1 MARWIKASES
11 GFEEKIE
18 ALLNEKRDSIIDV
31 QHIVQSIIGKVKS
44 IGDAAILDLTRQFDK
59 VDYQAEDLLIPQTE
73 IDTQAASVD
82 PAVYQALE
90 HAAERI
96 RAYHHQQIPQG
107 LDYKDAD
114 GVRLGEHWNAIDS
127 VGIYVPGGKANY
139 PSSVLMNALPAHVA
153 GVKRIVMCVPTPNG
167 ELNPAVL
174 AAAKIA
180 GVTEIYRVGG
190 AQAIAAM
197 CYGTQT
203 IQSVDKIVGPGNA
216 YVAEAKRQVFG
227 KVGIDTI
234 AGPSEIL
241 VLADKDNNPE
251 WIAAD
256 LLSQAEHD
264 EVAQSI
270 LITNNEN
277 FAQQV
282 DTAIDAMLK
291 TLGRQEIASKSWNE
305 YGCIIVVDALE
316 DSYALINKI
325 APEHLE
331 LAVENSKNAMENIH
345 HAGAIFIGRYTP
357 EAIGDYVAG
366 PNHVLPTDRTA
377 RFSSGLS
384 VYEFMKRTTFVE
396 CSAESIKVIGPTA
409 ITLATEE
416 RLGAHALSVM
426 LRLDKTHE

>member
-1 MARWIKASES
+1 MARWIKASEPD
-11 GFEEKIE
+11 FKDKIE
-18 ALLNEKRDSIIDV
+18 SLLNEKRDSVIDV
-31 QHIVQSIIGKVKS
+31 QHVVQTIIDKVKS
-44 IGDAAILDLTRQFDK
+44 SGDAAILDYTHQFDK
-59 VDYQAEDLLIPQTE
+59 VAYQAQDLLISQAE
-73 IDTQAASVD
+73 IDTQAASVS
-82 PAVYQALE
+82 PVVYQALE

-96 RAYHHQQIPQG
+96 RAYHQQQIPKG

-114 GVRLGEHWNAIDS
+114 GVRLGERWSAIES

-139 PSSVLMNALPAHVA
+139 PSSVLMNAMPAHVA
-153 GVKRIVMCVPTPNG
+153 GVERIVMCVPTPNG

-241 VLADKDNNPE
+241 VLADKSNNPE

-270 LITNNEN
+270 LITNDEM
-277 FAQQV
+277 FARQV
-282 DTAIDAMLK
+282 DTAIEATLK
-291 TLGRQEIASKSWNE
+291 TLGRQKIASKSWND

-316 DSYALINKI
+316 DSYALIDKI

-331 LAVENSKNAMENIH
+331 LAVDNPESAMKNIR

-396 CSAESIKVIGPTA
+396 CSAESIKAIGPTA

-416 RLGAHALSVM
+416 QLGAHALSVM
-426 LRLDKTHE
+426 LRLDKNS

>member
-1 MARWIKASES
+1 MARWIKASQS
-11 GFEEKIE
+11 DFDEKIE
-18 ALLNEKRDSIIDV
+18 TLLNEKRDSIIDV
-31 QHIVQSIIGKVKS
+31 QHVVQSIIDKVKS
-44 IGDAAILDLTRQFDK
+44 TGDTAILDYTRQFDK
-59 VDYQAEDLLIPQTE
+59 VDYQAQDLLIPQAE
-73 IDTQAASVD
+73 IDEQAASVSPD
-82 PAVYQALE
+82 VYRALE

-114 GVRLGEHWNAIDS
+114 GVRLGERWNAIDS

-139 PSSVLMNALPAHVA
+139 PSSVLMNAMPAHVA

-180 GVTEIYRVGG
+180 GVTEIYRIGG
-190 AQAIAAM
+190 AQAVAAM
-197 CYGTQT
+197 CYGTET
-203 IQSVDKIVGPGNA
+203 IEAVDKIVGPGNA

-270 LITNNEN
+270 LITNDEN
-277 FAQQV
+277 FARQV
-282 DTAIDAMLK
+282 DAAIEATLK
-291 TLGRQEIASKSWNE
+291 TLGRQQIASKSWND
-305 YGCIIVVDALE
+305 YGCIILVDRLE
-316 DSYALINKI
+316 NSYTLIDKI

-331 LAVENSKNAMENIH
+331 LAVENSESAMKNIR

-396 CSAESIKVIGPTA
+396 CNAESIKAIGPTA

-426 LRLDKTHE
+426 LRLDEVS

>member
-1 MARWIKASES
+1 MARWIKAAEPD
-11 GFEEKIE
+11 FQNKIE

-31 QHIVQSIIGKVKS
+31 QHVVRSIIDKVKS
-44 IGDAAILDLTRQFDK
+44 TGDAAILDYTRQFDK
-59 VDYQAEDLLIPQTE
+59 VDYQAQDLLISQAE
-73 IDTQAASVD
+73 IDEQAASVD
-82 PAVYQALE
+82 PVVYQALE

-96 RAYHHQQIPQG
+96 RAYHHQQKPQG

-114 GVRLGEHWNAIDS
+114 GVRLGERWNEIDS

-153 GVKRIVMCVPTPNG
+153 GVKRIVMCVPTPSG

-203 IQSVDKIVGPGNA
+203 IECVDKIVGPGNA

-241 VLADKDNNPE
+241 VLADKDNTPE

-270 LITNNEN
+270 LVTNDEN
-277 FAQQV
+277 FARRV
-282 DTAIDAMLK
+282 DAAIEVTLK
-291 TLGRQEIASKSWNE
+291 TLGRQEIASKSWND
-305 YGCIIVVDALE
+305 YGCIIVVDTLE
-316 DSYALINKI
+316 DSYSLIDKI

-331 LAVENSKNAMENIH
+331 LAVENSKSAMENIR

-396 CSAESIKVIGPTA
+396 CSAESIKAIGPTA
-409 ITLATEE
+409 ITLANEE

-426 LRLDKTHE
+426 LRLDKNT

>member
-1 MARWIKASES
+1 MARWIKTSEPDYADKLIKLLEENREPATNVEKVVQAIINDVVAKGDDALIDFTERFDNVRYQASE
-11 GFEEKIE
+11 
-18 ALLNEKRDSIIDV
+18 
-31 QHIVQSIIGKVKS
+31 
-44 IGDAAILDLTRQFDK
+44 
-59 VDYQAEDLLIPQTE
+59 LLIPKEE
-73 IDTQAASVD
+73 IDAQAASVSTE
-82 PAVYQALE
+82 VQEALK
-90 HAAERI
+90 HAAARI
-96 RAYHHQQIPQG
+96 SAYHKQQVPKG

-114 GVRLGEHWNAIDS
+114 GVRLGERWTAIDA
-127 VGIYVPGGKANY
+127 VGLYVPGGKANY
-139 PSSVLMNALPAHVA
+139 PSSVLMNAIPAHAA

-167 ELNPAVL
+167 ELNPTVL

-197 CYGTQT
+197 CYGTKT

-216 YVAEAKRQVFG
+216 FVTEAKRQLFG
-227 KVGIDTI
+227 KVGIDSI

-264 EVAQSI
+264 EIAQSI
-270 LITNNEN
+270 LITDDEN
-277 FAQQV
+277 FALEV
-282 DTAIDAMLK
+282 EASIKKILP
-291 TLGRQEIASKSWNE
+291 TLGRQGIATQSWEN
-305 YGCIIVVDALE
+305 YGCIIVVETLE
-316 DSYALINKI
+316 ESYALIDKI

-331 LAVENSKNAMENIH
+331 LAVKDTHDAMKNIH

-357 EAIGDYVAG
+357 EAIGDYIAG
-366 PNHVLPTDRTA
+366 PNHVLPTNRTA
-377 RFSSGLS
+377 RFSGGLS

-396 CSAESIKVIGPTA
+396 CDAQAIRTIGPDA

-416 RLGAHALSVM
+416 RLGAHALSVL
-426 LRLDKTHE
+426 LRLSKSHE

>member
-1 MARWIKASES
+1 MARWIRASQPD
-11 GFEEKIE
+11 FEEKIE
-18 ALLNEKRDSIIDV
+18 TLLNEKRDSVIDV
-31 QHIVQSIIGKVKS
+31 QHVVQSIINKVKS
-44 IGDAAILDLTRQFDK
+44 TGDAALLDYTRQFDK
-59 VDYQAEDLLIPQTE
+59 VEYQAQDLLILQAE
-73 IDTQAASVD
+73 IDAQAASVS
-82 PAVYQALE
+82 PVVYQALE

-96 RAYHHQQIPQG
+96 RAYHHQQIPKG

-114 GVRLGEHWNAIDS
+114 GVRLGERWNAIES

-153 GVKRIVMCVPTPNG
+153 GVKRIVMCVPTPGG

-203 IQSVDKIVGPGNA
+203 IESVDKIVGPGNA

-241 VLADKDNNPE
+241 VLADKNNTPE

-270 LITNNEN
+270 LITNDEI

-282 DTAIDAMLK
+282 DAAIEATLK
-291 TLGRQEIASKSWNE
+291 TLGRQEIASKSWND

-316 DSYALINKI
+316 DSYALIDKI

-331 LAVENSKNAMENIH
+331 LAVENPKSAMKNIR

-396 CSAESIKVIGPTA
+396 CSAESIKAIGPTA

-426 LRLDKTHE
+426 LRLDKNA

>member
-1 MARWIKASES
+1 MARWIKASEPD
-11 GFEEKIE
+11 FERKFE

-31 QHIVQSIIGKVKS
+31 QPVVQSIIGKVIS
-44 IGDAAILDLTRQFDK
+44 TGDAALLDYTRQFDK
-59 VDYQAEDLLIPQTE
+59 VEYQAQDLLIPQAE
-73 IDTQAASVD
+73 IDEQAASVD
-82 PAVYQALE
+82 PVVYQALE
-90 HAAERI
+90 HAAKRI

-114 GVRLGEHWNAIDS
+114 GVRLGERWNAIDS

-153 GVKRIVMCVPTPNG
+153 GVKRIVMCVPTPSG
-167 ELNPAVL
+167 ELNPSVL

-203 IQSVDKIVGPGNA
+203 IKSVDKIVGPGNA

-241 VLADKDNNPE
+241 VLADKDNDPE
-251 WIAAD
+251 WVAAD

-270 LITNNEN
+270 LITNDEI

-282 DTAIDAMLK
+282 DTAIEAMLK
-291 TLGRQEIASKSWNE
+291 TLGRQEIASKSWND
-305 YGCIIVVDALE
+305 YGCIILVDALE
-316 DSYALINKI
+316 DAYALIDKI

-331 LAVENSKNAMENIH
+331 LAVDDPKNAMKDIR

-396 CSAESIKVIGPTA
+396 CNAESIKAIGPTA

-426 LRLDKTHE
+426 LRMDKNL

>member
-1 MARWIKASES
+1 MARWIKASQS
-11 GFEEKIE
+11 DFEEKIE
-18 ALLNEKRDSIIDV
+18 TLLNEKRDSIIDV
-31 QHIVQSIIGKVKS
+31 QHVVRSIVDRVKS
-44 IGDAAILDLTRQFDK
+44 TGDAAMLDYTRQFDK
-59 VDYQAEDLLIPQTE
+59 VDYQAQDLLIQQAE
-73 IDTQAASVD
+73 IDEQAASVS
-82 PAVYQALE
+82 PVVYQALE

-96 RAYHHQQIPQG
+96 RAYHHQQIPKG
-107 LDYKDAD
+107 LDYKDAE
-114 GVRLGEHWNAIDS
+114 GVRLGEYWNAVES

-153 GVKRIVMCVPTPNG
+153 GVKRIVMCVPTPGG

-203 IQSVDKIVGPGNA
+203 IESVDKIVGPGNA

-241 VLADKDNNPE
+241 VLADKNNNPE

-270 LITNNEN
+270 LITNDEI
-277 FAQQV
+277 FARQV
-282 DTAIDAMLK
+282 DAAIEATLK
-291 TLGRQEIASKSWNE
+291 TLGRQEIASKSWND

-316 DSYALINKI
+316 DSYALIDKI

-331 LAVENSKNAMENIH
+331 LAVENPKNAMKNIR
-345 HAGAIFIGRYTP
+345 HAGAIFIGPYTP

-396 CSAESIKVIGPTA
+396 CSAESIKAIGPTA
-409 ITLATEE
+409 VTLATEE

-426 LRLDKTHE
+426 LRLDKNS